1 MTRISDEVRER
12 LEQVVI
18 RCCEE
23 MPYGAWYK
31 VYSRRPDRFACIVAH
46 AIPMR
51 HELRNLLHASDFAD
65 HDFDV
70 RVRLVSNTVRRLLR
84 KKAIRRVKV
93 SVPVLHKVNG
103 FFKVSPK
110 PMTSYLSNTVLD
122 GLAAC

>member
-1 MTRISDEVRER
+1 
-12 LEQVVI
+12 
-18 RCCEE
+18 
-23 MPYGAWYK
+23 
-31 VYSRRPDRFACIVAH
+31 
-46 AIPMR
+46 MR